1 MAIAVAIGLRLLLYR
16 TRLGVAMRA
25 VVDDRSLAQLNGTRT
40 SMVARSSWAIGT
52 SLAALGG
59 ILIASSAG
67 LSATVLSLL
76 IVNAYGAAVFGRL
89 RSLPMTFVGAVILGC
104 LDGYLAGYLPS
115 SGSVAAVRG
124 RVAVGLAGDPAVRGA
139 AGVAEQRG
147 CAATCGRGSSSRRRR
162 RRGC

>member
-1 MAIAVAIGLRLLLYR
+1 MAIGLRILLYR
-16 TRLGVAMRA
+16 TRLGVAMRG

-59 ILIASSAG
+59 VLIASSAG

-89 RSLPMTFVGAVILGC
+89 RSLPMTFLGAVVLGC

-115 SGSVAAVRG
+115 SGNIGPVRG
-124 RVAVGLAGDPAVRGA
+124 RPAVGLAGDPVVRGA
-139 AGVAEQRG
+139 PGVAQP
-147 CAATCGRGSSSRRRR
+147 AATQPRAHA
-162 RRGC
+162 